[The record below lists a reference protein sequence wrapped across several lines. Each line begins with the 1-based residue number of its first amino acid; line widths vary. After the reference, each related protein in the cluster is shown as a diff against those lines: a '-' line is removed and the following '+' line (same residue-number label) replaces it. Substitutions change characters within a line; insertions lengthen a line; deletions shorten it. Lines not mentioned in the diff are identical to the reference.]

1 MSGLYPF
8 APHYIEVGGRS
19 AGGDGPGEGG
29 ISNGGDTSKGGGNLM
44 HYVDEGRGD
53 PVVMVHGNP
62 SWSFFYR
69 DLIGELESSHRV
81 IAPDHIGCGRSDKP
95 TDEQYDYT
103 LSTRVADLGTLIDS
117 LDLRDITLVVHD
129 WGGMIGMGWAAH
141 HPDRIARLVVMN
153 TAAFPL
159 PTSLGFPSS
168 LALAR
173 TPGIGALLVRG
184 ANAFSRGAV
193 RHCVTRRPMSKAV
206 AAGYLE
212 PYDSWAH
219 RIAVHRFVQDIP
231 LKKSDRAYPMMKE
244 TADALVHLVDKP
256 MLICW
261 GLKDFVFGHP
271 FLDEWIRR
279 FPRAEVHRF
288 EDCGHYILEDAG
300 EEIIPLIREFV
311 DRSPKPHP
319 DVSPGNHPDGL
330 SESQSDRRPES
341 ESDGRPEVHPTG
353 PSETQPGNRST

>member
-8 APHYIEVGGRS
+8 APHYLDLHSRS
-19 AGGDGPGEGG
+19 AGGGNSEGG
-29 ISNGGDTSKGGGNLM
+29 GHRM
-44 HYVDEGRGD
+44 HYVDEGQGD

-62 SWSFFYR
+62 SWSFYYR
-69 DLIGELESSHRV
+69 DLISQLRSSHRV

-95 TDEQYDYT
+95 NDDHYDYT
-103 LSTRVADLGTLIDS
+103 LSTRVTDLGRLVDS

-129 WGGMIGMGWAAH
+129 WGGMIGMAWAAQ
-141 HPDRIARLVVMN
+141 HPDRIAKLVVMN

-159 PTSLGFPSS
+159 PAGKTFPVS

-173 TPGIGALLVRG
+173 TPGVGALLVRG

-193 RHCVTRRPMSKAV
+193 RYCVTRRPMSKAV

-231 LKKSDRAYPMMKE
+231 LKESDRAYPIMKE
-244 TADALVHLVDKP
+244 TGDALIHLADKP

-261 GLKDFVFGHP
+261 GLKDFVFGP
-271 FLDEWIRR
+271 QFLDEWVRR
-279 FPRAEVHRF
+279 FPSAEVQRF
-288 EDCGHYILEDAG
+288 EDCGHYVLEDAG
-300 EEIIPLIREFV
+300 EEIVPLVRKFV
-311 DRSPKPHP
+311 
-319 DVSPGNHPDGL
+319 
-330 SESQSDRRPES
+330 
-341 ESDGRPEVHPTG
+341 DGRPRSHPEG
-353 PSETQPGNRST
+353 HSKTQPMDSSA